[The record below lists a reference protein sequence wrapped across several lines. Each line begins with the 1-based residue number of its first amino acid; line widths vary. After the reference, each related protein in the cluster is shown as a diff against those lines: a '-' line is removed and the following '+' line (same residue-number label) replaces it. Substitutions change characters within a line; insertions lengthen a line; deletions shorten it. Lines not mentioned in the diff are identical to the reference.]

1 MDYVFLSTISQNVPP
16 CLVVSYDI
24 ACQWSVNLVDR
35 CQVYGDNPLTRSP
48 PMKLTFAVPKFHV
61 PAHIQT
67 CQLKYSFNRLP
78 KVGRTDGESPERL
91 WSIFNAL
98 AYSAREMGPGSR
110 RDTLDDSF
118 GDHNWAKITKFS
130 ESFCSAQGAAIH

>member
-1 MDYVFLSTISQNVPP
+1 
-16 CLVVSYDI
+16 
-24 ACQWSVNLVDR
+24 
-35 CQVYGDNPLTRSP
+35 
-48 PMKLTFAVPKFHV
+48 VPKFHL
-61 PAHIQT
+61 PAHVQT

-98 AYSAREMGPGSR
+98 AYSTREMGPGSQ

-118 GDHNWAKITKFS
+118 GDHNWAKITKFGEFFFFS
-130 ESFCSAQGAAIH
+130 VFFPVIMILMAYFRQH